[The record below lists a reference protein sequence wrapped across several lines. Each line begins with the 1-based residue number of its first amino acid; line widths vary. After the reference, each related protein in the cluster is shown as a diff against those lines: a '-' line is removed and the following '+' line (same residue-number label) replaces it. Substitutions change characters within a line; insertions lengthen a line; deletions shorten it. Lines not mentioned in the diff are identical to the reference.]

1 MDTYQ
6 TTTLSLTI
14 SVRSYICCPLFTFD
28 EAPTMNIE
36 SVHDSDE
43 MEIDFD
49 EDVSEDISSPLKQE
63 SKTVE
68 CRN

>member
-1 MDTYQ
+1 
-6 TTTLSLTI
+6 
-14 SVRSYICCPLFTFD
+14 
-28 EAPTMNIE
+28 MNIE

-49 EDVSEDISSPLKQE
+49 EDVSEDISSPLEQE

-68 CRN
+68 CIN

>member
-1 MDTYQ
+1 M
-6 TTTLSLTI
+6 TTRSLTI
-14 SVRSYICCPLFTFD
+14 LVRSYICCPLFTFD
-28 EAPTMNIE
+28 KAPTMNIE
-36 SVHDSDE
+36 SIHDSDE

-49 EDVSEDISSPLKQE
+49 EDVSEDISAPLEQE